1 MSNIKTSLAIGIT
14 ALGMGCAGAT
24 LPTEQVAS
32 AEASVRAAKE
42 LGASNVPRAELHLR
56 LAQEELQQAQK
67 SAESGDGQHGK
78 MLLERARVD
87 AELAI
92 ALAHQHQAERD
103 LESHTTSSISSAE
116 SGASAAR

>member
-42 LGASNVPRAELHLR
+42 IGAPTVPRAELHLR
-56 LAQEELQQAQK
+56 LAQEELQQAKK
-67 SAESGDGQHGK
+67 SADDGDGQHGK

-92 ALAHQHQAERD
+92 AIARQHAAEKD
-103 LESHTTSSISSAE
+103 LEGLTRSEVSVSDPAVR
-116 SGASAAR
+116 AAR